1 MPTNRPTLA
10 AARRDVTGKAV
21 ARLRRDGRLPAV
33 VYGHGVESE
42 NVSLDTH
49 EFELLRRRAGSNT
62 LVDLSVDGGRRRTV
76 LIHGVQQDVV
86 SRHPL
91 HVDLFVVRMT
101 EELTV
106 EVPLVS
112 TGVAP
117 AVDVHG
123 GTLIHAL
130 EHVRVRALP
139 ANLPQSISYPIDGLA
154 DFDAAIHVRD
164 LVIPSDV
171 TLVTDAD
178 ELVAKVER
186 PRVEVEEAPAEEAAE
201 EPEAG
206 EGAGP
211 SVEAAAS
218 GEGESES

>member
-1 MPTNRPTLA
+1 
-10 AARRDVTGKAV
+10 
-21 ARLRRDGRLPAV
+21 
-33 VYGHGVESE
+33 
-42 NVSLDTH
+42 
-49 EFELLRRRAGSNT
+49 
-62 LVDLSVDGGRRRTV
+62 
-76 LIHGVQQDVV
+76 
-86 SRHPL
+86 
-91 HVDLFVVRMT
+91 MT

-123 GTLIHAL
+123 GTLIHGL

-186 PRVEVEEAPAEEAAE
+186 PRVEVQEAPAEEAADVT
-201 EPEAG
+201 ASLTV
-206 EGAGP
+206 AGP
-211 SVEAAAS
+211 SVDAAAS